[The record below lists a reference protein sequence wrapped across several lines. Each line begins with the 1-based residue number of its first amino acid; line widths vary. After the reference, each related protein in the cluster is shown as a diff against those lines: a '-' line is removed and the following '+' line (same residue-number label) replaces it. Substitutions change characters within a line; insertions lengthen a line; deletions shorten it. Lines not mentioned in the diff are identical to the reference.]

1 MIPEEIK
8 AVKGDKILP
17 KFNKLV
23 AWIDSQRLISV
34 DDRVTTNT
42 TPNGTYVSMVEGPAS
57 ILTPLRVI
65 QSGDKLYGVK
75 EGYIN
80 NKLPFAFLSPSSNE
94 PIINEDGIPLFLKI
108 PKERPLFVVAV
119 AEFDENLVFIKS
131 FLTQLHGSEPD
142 ILPRPLEARYDPK
155 LKIILGFMPL
165 AFMRSDRFIQF
176 VTHNLQ
182 ARAYKHNGSYRV
194 AFWPS

>member
-1 MIPEEIK
+1 MIPDEIK

-42 TPNGTYVSMVEGPAS
+42 TPNGTYVSMIEGPAS

-65 QSGDKLYGVK
+65 GSGTNYGVK

-80 NKLPFAFLSPSSNE
+80 GKLPFALRGPPPL
-94 PIINEDGIPLFLKI
+94 PIVNEDGIPNFLDM
-108 PKERPLFVVAV
+108 PKERPLFIVAV
-119 AEFDENLVFIKS
+119 VEFDENLVFIKS
-131 FLTQLHGSEPD
+131 FLQQFHTERLER
-142 ILPRPLEARYDPK
+142 LRPLEAEYDPT
-155 LKIILGFMPL
+155 LKIVRGFMAL

-194 AFWPS
+194 AFWPV